1 MTFVILG
8 GSLAGPL
15 VFLGLFYRLVPRLQQ
30 AQQAGLMARGEAP
43 WWDSWKE
50 HYEAAVAEAE
60 QPTGKAQFPAAPVVQ
75 FDSVSLTFPGRP
87 QPALSD
93 LSCTIA
99 PGECLAVVGESGGGK
114 TTLLDLVSGLL
125 RPTSGAVRLD
135 GVDLSEVDLEWWRRH
150 LGLVMQDS
158 PVFDASL
165 LENVAWGDPEPDE
178 GRVRRVVEMAHLAE
192 VVSALRTGSRR
203 RSARRADG
211 SLAVNANGL
220 PWPRSLSRAVA
231 ADPRRSDER
240 AGFRI
245 REDDHRDAR
254 VAARVVLH
262 SHRRAQAHDSRDR
275 RADLVLSRGAVA
287 QTGTWETL
295 LAEDG
300 IFRESA
306 IAQGIETELVGPG
319 ARSRS

>member
-1 MTFVILG
+1 MSQQSRSDENEEGAV
-8 GSLAGPL
+8 
-15 VFLGLFYRLVPRLQQ
+15 VGLLEGALRGR
-30 AQQAGLMARGEAP
+30 RGEP
-43 WWDSWKE
+43 SSRPGR
-50 HYEAAVAEAE
+50 HSSRLRRC
-60 QPTGKAQFPAAPVVQ
+60 PVRLGEPHV
-75 FDSVSLTFPGRP
+75 PGRP
-87 QPALSD
+87 RPALSD

-203 RSARRADG
+203 RSARRARRLSGGQRQRLALAALSIESRGCLILDEATSALDSG
-211 SLAVNANGL
+211 SERMITETLA
-220 PWPRSLSRAVA
+220 SL
-231 ADPRRSDER
+231 RRSCS
-240 AGFRI
+240 I
-245 REDDHRDAR
+245 LI
-254 VAARVVLH
+254 V
-262 SHRRAQAHDSRDR
+262 RAQAHDSRDR
-275 RADLVLSRGAVA
+275 RADPRAV
-287 QTGTWETL
+287 QGRRRSDGDVGTL